1 MRTTATVISYLLHP
15 LLMAFYSIAMLFSMQ
30 TYLTT
35 MLPGKY
41 QAFLLG
47 FIFLTTCALPAL
59 CIGFMLKYKIVS
71 NMDITNYNERRIPYL
86 ITAMAYAF
94 NYYLVQKF
102 HLPTLIYY
110 VLLGATLTILLAMC
124 INIVWKISAHS
135 IGIGGLAGLLVGICL
150 RMGLYMPMYIT
161 IALLLCGIAASAR
174 LVLQVHTP
182 AQVYVGL
189 LLGFGVQFFIIQI

>member
-1 MRTTATVISYLLHP
+1 MRTTATIISYLLHP
-15 LLMAFYSIAMLFSMQ
+15 LFMAFYSIALLFSMQ

-35 MLPGKY
+35 VLPITY
-41 QAFLLG
+41 QGFLLG

-59 CIGFMLKYKIVS
+59 CIGFMLKYNVVS

-86 ITAMAYAF
+86 ITVMAYVF

-102 HLPTLIYY
+102 HLPMVIHYI
-110 VLLGATLTILLAMC
+110 LLGATLTILLAMC
-124 INIVWKISAHS
+124 INIFWKISAHS
-135 IGIGGLAGLLVGICL
+135 IGIGGLAGSLISICL
-150 RMGLYMPMYIT
+150 RMGLYMPLYIT
-161 IALLLCGIAASAR
+161 LALLLCGIVASAR

-189 LLGFGVQFFIIQI
+189 ALGFGIQYAIIQL